1 MLELL
6 RQRTNP
12 LRKELGKH
20 PIYQSVKTPEALRVF
35 MSYHVW
41 AVWDFMSL
49 AKRLQLVFT
58 CCELPW
64 IPPRRPDLARLVN
77 EIVRD
82 EESDLDHL
90 GRPAS
95 HFQSYLAAMD
105 TVKAPT
111 KPIKNFIA
119 MLEAGEDWKGALSRA
134 TAPHAAA
141 RFVEGNLAIAQ
152 DGAPGEVAAAFA
164 FGRELVLPK
173 IFSLFLSCLDE
184 SDQLDEEWTPLKFYL
199 QRHVELD
206 GDEHGPAAE
215 QMVVHAVEQDGGDW
229 EPAIDAA
236 TRSLEARLL
245 LWDATHQAIV
255 DPSNS

>member
-1 MLELL
+1 MLETL
-6 RQRTNP
+6 RARTT
-12 LRKELGKH
+12 LVREALGRH
-20 PIYQSVKTPEALRVF
+20 PIYQSVKTPCALRVF
-35 MSYHVW
+35 MTYHVW

-49 AKRLQLVFT
+49 AKRLQLIFT

-64 IPPRRPDLARLVN
+64 KPPRRPDLARLIN

-111 KPIKNFIA
+111 QSIKEFIA
-119 MLEAGEDWKGALSRA
+119 ILESGEDWKSALSKA
-134 TAPHAAA
+134 SVPEAAA
-141 RFVEGNLAIAQ
+141 RFVEGNLVIAQ
-152 DGAPGEVAAAFA
+152 HGEPGEVAAAFA

-173 IFSLFLSCLDE
+173 IFSLFLSSLDA
-184 SDQLDEEWTPLKFYL
+184 SDQLDEDWVPLKFYL
-199 QRHVELD
+199 ERHVELD

-215 QMVVHAVEQDGGDW
+215 QMVAHAVEQDGGDW
-229 EPAIDAA
+229 ENAIRAA
-236 TRSLEARLL
+236 ERSLEARLL
-245 LWDATHQAIV
+245 LWDATHQAILRA
-255 DPSNS
+255 SKT